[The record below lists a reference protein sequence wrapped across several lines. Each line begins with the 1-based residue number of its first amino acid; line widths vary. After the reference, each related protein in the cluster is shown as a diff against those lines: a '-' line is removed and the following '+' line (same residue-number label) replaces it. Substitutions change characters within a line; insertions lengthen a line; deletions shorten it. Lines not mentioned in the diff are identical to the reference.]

1 MCGVRD
7 DLQVFLGIWAVVVMQ
22 TGMGNDRGRV
32 GFVVDKG
39 IILS

>member
-1 MCGVRD
+1 MTCRF
-7 DLQVFLGIWAVVVMQ
+7 FLGIWAVVVMQ